1 MAEAVTNSLQYLST
15 ADLHAIGVYLKSL
28 PGSGQKA
35 PAPLASTDSTM
46 TLGHSLFM
54 ANCAACHRSSGE
66 GVTGMVSSL
75 ADSAGVRAPDASN
88 MLRTILI
95 GSRGAVTQSNPT
107 GAAMPNFSWKLTDGD
122 IAALS
127 TYVRNSWGNAAAPVS
142 VDDVKKARSSLGAQ
156 SPMGVAQSK

>member
-1 MAEAVTNSLQYLST
+1 VTNSLQYLSS
-15 ADLHAIGVYLKSL
+15 ADLHAIGVYLKSV
-28 PGSGQKA
+28 PGSDQKA
-35 PAPLASTDSTM
+35 PAPLASNDPSM
-46 TLGHSLFM
+46 TLGHNLFM

-75 ADSAGVRAPDASN
+75 ADSAGVRAPDPSN

-122 IAALS
+122 IAAIS
-127 TYVRNSWGNAAAPVS
+127 TYVRNSWGNAAAPIS
-142 VDDVKKARSSLGAQ
+142 ADDVKKARSSLGAQ
-156 SPMGVAQSK
+156 APLGVAQAK